1 MPWHPARDAPASSP
15 GRAPGLVAAAGAWN
29 DEPEADTSGGD
40 MTTSAPAS
48 SPSPTPA
55 AAPPTADRPFAEPPA
70 AVLAGLRSR
79 PDGLSPAEAE
89 RRLAEH
95 GPNRL
100 PAPKRPSA
108 LRRLLGHFDDILI
121 YILLASAV
129 LKAILGDWI
138 DFTVILAV
146 AVVNAAVGFL
156 QEGQAERALDGI
168 RTMLSLDAQARR
180 DGEWQVVDAETLVP
194 GDVVRVRSGDRVP
207 ADLRIIEST
216 NLQVEEAAL
225 TGESVA
231 ASKHADAVGSD
242 AGIGDRASMLYSG
255 TIVAVGTGTGVVTA
269 TGAGTEIGR
278 IQSLIAE
285 VDHLDTPLSRQ
296 LAAFGKTLSLG
307 ILAMAAFMLV
317 IGRVIHDFELPELV
331 SAAIG
336 FAVAAVPE
344 GLPALVTVTLALG
357 VQQMARRNAITRKL
371 TAVEALGS
379 VTTIC
384 SDKTGTLTKNEMTT
398 RTVVTAD
405 ATYTVEGLGYAPEGR
420 VTLGGATAALDAH
433 PDLRALVAAAGA
445 CNDARVV
452 QEGGHWRVVG
462 QPTEGAVATLVLK
475 SGADLSDVRRLAELP
490 FESATKFMATL
501 DEVPGAGRRI
511 RLVGAPD
518 RLLDRCTHQRAADG
532 TLEPLDRARWDA
544 VIDEIGGQGLR
555 TLAAAERPADDSAT
569 TLEPAEVEDGLT
581 FLGVLGIVDPPRPE
595 AVQAIADCHR
605 AGIRVKMITGD
616 HVGTAT
622 AIAREL
628 GIVPVDGQAQALTG
642 AELEAMTQEQLRTRV
657 REVDVYA
664 RTSPEHKIRIVRA
677 LQSHGEV
684 VAMTGDGVNDAPA
697 LTRADV
703 GIAMGIKGTE
713 ATKEAAEIVLADDNF
728 ASIER
733 AVEEGRRIYDNI
745 RKSVVFLLPTNG
757 AQSLVILVAVLFGL
771 ALPLAP
777 VQILWVNLVT
787 AVTLSLAL
795 AYEPA
800 EPGVMNRPPRTPGGS
815 VISRE
820 SLRHVIVASLLIGGA
835 TLAVFSI
842 ERARGTA
849 PDVAQTTAV
858 TMLALGQLVY
868 LFNCRFLGESSLTL
882 RVLRGNK
889 VVWIATGALIALQ
902 LVFTYVPFMHSWF
915 DSAPIGPR
923 EWALTVGFAILV
935 FLLVEAMKA
944 ITRGRERARE
954 TRTTA
959 LAHAVPGAQDG
970 VGVHDAAARL
980 PELVAAAEHGHEIAL
995 TRDGRTVA
1003 RLVPAKGVA
1012 RRTSG
1017 RRGGVTAPS
1026 AATTALQL
1034 TPPESLAAGRSGGA
1048 HAAPPVEVAG
1058 TGPTEVEITGAPTAS
1073 DPAAAPEPPGVPERV
1088 ATGVAPAAT
1097 APAAPAA
1104 PAAAAEPTAPGV
1116 EPATEAIPVELDET
1130 VPAGSWT
1137 TAGEPTASTD
1147 ATIVL
1152 EPVDP
1157 DVDPSDP
1164 GSDASPSRRSLR
1176 AAAPTEQLDRVEP
1189 DPEPDGTPGTD
1200 R

>member
-1 MPWHPARDAPASSP
+1 
-15 GRAPGLVAAAGAWN
+15 
-29 DEPEADTSGGD
+29 
-40 MTTSAPAS
+40 MTTSAPATP
-48 SPSPTPA
+48 SPSPTDGA
-55 AAPPTADRPFAEPPA
+55 ATPLPYAEPAA
-70 AVLAGLRSR
+70 AVLAALGVT
-79 PDGLSPAEAE
+79 PDGLGGAEAG
-89 RRLAEH
+89 RRLAER

-100 PAPKRPSA
+100 PTPPRPSA

-138 DFTVILAV
+138 DFSVILAV
-146 AVVNAAVGFL
+146 AVINAAVGFL

-207 ADLRIIEST
+207 ADLRLLEAT

-225 TGESVA
+225 TGESVPA
-231 ASKHADAVGSD
+231 AKDAAPVGADAGL
-242 AGIGDRASMLYSG
+242 GDRASMLYSG

-278 IQSLIAE
+278 IQSMIAE

-307 ILAMAAFMLV
+307 ILGMAALMLV
-317 IGRVIHDFELPELV
+317 IGRVIHDFDLPDLV

-384 SDKTGTLTKNEMTT
+384 SDKTGTLTKNEMTA
-398 RTVVTAD
+398 RTVVTAA
-405 ATYTVEGLGYAPEGR
+405 ATYDVEGLGYAPEGR
-420 VTLGGATAALDAH
+420 VTLDGRPAPLDAH
-433 PDLRALVAAAGA
+433 GDLRALLTAAAA

-452 QEGGHWRVVG
+452 PDAGGWRVVG
-462 QPTEGAVATLVLK
+462 QPTEGAVATLALK
-475 SGADLSDVRRLAELP
+475 AGADVSDVRRHAVLP

-501 DEVPGAGRRI
+501 DEVPGAGRRV
-511 RLVGAPD
+511 RVVGAPD
-518 RLLDRCTHQRAADG
+518 RLLDRCTHQRGPDG
-532 TLEPLDRARWDA
+532 APEPLDRERWDA
-544 VIDEIGGQGLR
+544 VIDRIGGQGLR
-555 TLAAAERPADDSAT
+555 TLAAAERPAADDADALT
-569 TLEPAEVEDGLT
+569 PEDVEDGLV

-628 GIVPVDGQAQALTG
+628 GIVPGGGEVRALTG
-642 AELEAMTQEQLRTRV
+642 ADLEAMTQEQLRTCV
-657 REVDVYA
+657 RDVDVYA

-677 LQSHGEV
+677 LQSHREV

-800 EPGVMNRPPRTPGGS
+800 EPGVMSRPPREPGGS
-815 VISRE
+815 VISRD
-820 SLRHVIVASLLIGGA
+820 SLRHVVVASLLIGGA

-849 PDVAQTTAV
+849 TDVAQTTAV
-858 TMLALGQLVY
+858 TMLALGQLAY
-868 LFNCRFLGESSLTL
+868 LFNCRFLGESSITT
-882 RVLRGNK
+882 RVLRGNP
-889 VVWIATGALIALQ
+889 VVWIATGALLVLQ
-902 LVFTYVPFMHSWF
+902 VVFTYVPFMNAWF

-923 EWALTVGFAILV
+923 EWGLTLGFAIIV

-944 ITRGRERARE
+944 ITRTRDRAR
-954 TRTTA
+954 TTGAARTTA
-959 LAHAVPGAQDG
+959 GTAAAGTAGGHAATGTADG
-970 VGVHDAAARL
+970 VHVDEAAARL
-980 PELVAAAEHGHEIAL
+980 PDLVAAAEQGDEIAL
-995 TRDGRTVA
+995 VRDGRTVA
-1003 RLVPAKGVA
+1003 RLVPARDGA
-1012 RRTSG
+1012 RRASG
-1017 RRGGVTAPS
+1017 RRGGVDAPA
-1026 AATTALQL
+1026 AATTAIQL
-1034 TPPESLAAGRSGGA
+1034 TPPPAEAGVHDAGGSPGTGEADGSGDTAVTEPTTAPDDTVVLTPVGGA
-1048 HAAPPVEVAG
+1048 DDTVVLAPV
-1058 TGPTEVEITGAPTAS
+1058 
-1073 DPAAAPEPPGVPERV
+1073 DD
-1088 ATGVAPAAT
+1088 AAT
-1097 APAAPAA
+1097 
-1104 PAAAAEPTAPGV
+1104 
-1116 EPATEAIPVELDET
+1116 
-1130 VPAGSWT
+1130 
-1137 TAGEPTASTD
+1137 
-1147 ATIVL
+1147 
-1152 EPVDP
+1152 
-1157 DVDPSDP
+1157 
-1164 GSDASPSRRSLR
+1164 
-1176 AAAPTEQLDRVEP
+1176 
-1189 DPEPDGTPGTD
+1189 PDGTPPPRRRSRRDVDPGAAP
-1200 R
+1200 

>member
-1 MPWHPARDAPASSP
+1 
-15 GRAPGLVAAAGAWN
+15 
-29 DEPEADTSGGD
+29 
-40 MTTSAPAS
+40 MTTSASA
-48 SPSPTPA
+48 
-55 AAPPTADRPFAEPPA
+55 TADPAPGATAARPYAEPPA
-70 AVLAGLRSR
+70 AVLADLRAGA
-79 PDGLSPAEAE
+79 DGLVGPEAD

-100 PAPKRPSA
+100 PAPPRPSA

-146 AVVNAAVGFL
+146 AVINAAVGFL

-180 DGEWQVVDAETLVP
+180 DGEWRVVDTETLVP
-194 GDVVRVRSGDRVP
+194 GDIVRVRSGDRVP
-207 ADLRIIEST
+207 ADLRLIEST

-231 ASKHADAVGSD
+231 ASKQVEAVGADAGV
-242 AGIGDRASMLYSG
+242 GDRSSMLFSS
-255 TIVAVGTGTGVVTA
+255 TIVAVGQGIGVVTA

-278 IQSLIAE
+278 IQSMIAE
-285 VDHLDTPLSRQ
+285 VDHLETPLSRQ
-296 LAAFGKTLSLG
+296 LARFGKTLSLG
-307 ILAMAAFMLV
+307 ILAMAGFMLV
-317 IGRVIHDFELPELV
+317 IGRVIHDFALPELV

-384 SDKTGTLTKNEMTT
+384 SDKTGTLTKNEMTA
-398 RTVVTAD
+398 RTVVTAHR
-405 ATYTVEGLGYAPEGR
+405 TYSVEGLGYAPEGR
-420 VTLGGATAALDAH
+420 VTLDGTTAGLADHA
-433 PDLRALVAAAGA
+433 DLRAFMLAAAA

-452 QEGGHWRVVG
+452 EEDGHWHVVG
-462 QPTEGAVATLVLK
+462 QPTEGAIAALALK
-475 SGADLSDVRRLAELP
+475 AGADVSDVERVAVLP
-490 FESATKFMATL
+490 FESATKYMATL
-501 DEVPGAGRRI
+501 DRVPDQGVRI
-511 RLVGAPD
+511 RVVGAPD
-518 RLLDRCTHQRAADG
+518 RLLDRCTHQRGVDG
-532 TLEPLDRARWDA
+532 APVPLDRARWDA
-544 VIDEIGGQGLR
+544 VIDDLGSQGLR
-555 TLAAAERPADDSAT
+555 TLAAAERQAADGADTLDPAD
-569 TLEPAEVEDGLT
+569 VENIENGLM
-581 FLGVLGIVDPPRPE
+581 FLGVVGIVDPPRPE

-616 HVGTAT
+616 HIGTAT

-628 GIVPVDGQAQALTG
+628 GIAAADGDVHALTG
-642 AELEAMTQEQLRTRV
+642 AELEAMSQEELRTRV
-657 REVDVYA
+657 QDVDVYA

-757 AQSLVILVAVLFGL
+757 AQSFVILVAVLFGL
-771 ALPLAP
+771 SLPLSP

-800 EPGVMNRPPRTPGGS
+800 EAGVMSRPPRAPGGS

-820 SLRHVIVASLLIGGA
+820 SLQHVVVVSLLIGGA

-842 ERARGTA
+842 ERARGTSI
-849 PDVAQTTAV
+849 DVAQTTAV
-858 TMLALGQLVY
+858 TMLALGQLAY
-868 LFNCRFLGESSLTL
+868 LFNCRFLGESSITL
-882 RVLRGNK
+882 RVFRGNR
-889 VVWIATGALIALQ
+889 VVWIATGALIVLQ

-923 EWALTVGFAILV
+923 EWALTLGLAILV
-935 FLLVEAMKA
+935 FLAVEALKA
-944 ITRGRERARE
+944 ITRAR
-954 TRTTA
+954 
-959 LAHAVPGAQDG
+959 D
-970 VGVHDAAARL
+970 
-980 PELVAAAEHGHEIAL
+980 
-995 TRDGRTVA
+995 
-1003 RLVPAKGVA
+1003 A
-1012 RRTSG
+1012 RRS
-1017 RRGGVTAPS
+1017 
-1026 AATTALQL
+1026 
-1034 TPPESLAAGRSGGA
+1034 
-1048 HAAPPVEVAG
+1048 
-1058 TGPTEVEITGAPTAS
+1058 
-1073 DPAAAPEPPGVPERV
+1073 
-1088 ATGVAPAAT
+1088 
-1097 APAAPAA
+1097 
-1104 PAAAAEPTAPGV
+1104 
-1116 EPATEAIPVELDET
+1116 
-1130 VPAGSWT
+1130 
-1137 TAGEPTASTD
+1137 
-1147 ATIVL
+1147 
-1152 EPVDP
+1152 
-1157 DVDPSDP
+1157 
-1164 GSDASPSRRSLR
+1164 
-1176 AAAPTEQLDRVEP
+1176 
-1189 DPEPDGTPGTD
+1189 PGTD
-1200 R
+1200 LAPSNRPRVSA